1 MYRKPLLYLIIISSV
16 LRIIVAGLLELGN
29 DEVYYYTYA
38 LHLQSNYFDHPPAV
52 AFMIRLFT
60 FNLALQH
67 EVFIRL
73 GPIVFAALGTILSF
87 NIGKLVRNEKAGW
100 YAALLYNTSI
110 YSSIIAGLFIL
121 PDSPQIV
128 FWLASLYIALSIA
141 KKSADGIPVKFL
153 WWFGFGVANGLSIM
167 SKVHGV
173 FIWGGFGLYAL
184 LYDRRL
190 FLKNGF
196 YVAILITAII
206 VLPIL
211 WWNYQNNFVT
221 WNFHSNRVEGTHFEK
236 DSFIQTFF
244 GQLFYNNP
252 INVALTVIS
261 IISLAKTKFITPVFH
276 RLLLLCGLPMIAV
289 VTVMSMFNTVFP
301 HWSGPGFLTLSF
313 LAAVYLEQKT
323 SYELPPLFPRLLKFS
338 AGFILFILVTGILV
352 INFYPGTIGSKNS
365 DRYGESDF
373 TLDMYGWKKFGKNFN
388 KWLQQEEKLNKL
400 QPNIKI
406 VANKWFP
413 ASHLEFYVAKPF
425 NSYVI
430 GKGSLNELHHFV
442 WLNNYRPALQ
452 LNENALSI
460 VPSNVTSDPVVF
472 YKSSFNKIT
481 LLNTFTE
488 YRSNVV
494 CRYFKVYLLEG
505 FNGHE

>member
-1 MYRKPLLYLIIISSV
+1 MYRKPLLYLIIIGSV
-16 LRIIVAGLLELGN
+16 LRIIAAGLLELGN

-52 AFMIRLFT
+52 AIMIRLFT
-60 FNLALQH
+60 FNLALQQ

-73 GPIVFAALGTILSF
+73 GPIVFAAIGTILSF
-87 NIGKLVRNEKAGW
+87 NIGKMMRNEKAGW
-100 YAALLYNTSI
+100 YAALLYNTSL

-128 FWLASLYIALSIA
+128 FWLASLYIALCIA
-141 KKSADGIPVKFL
+141 KKSADGAPINFL
-153 WWFGFGVANGLSIM
+153 WWLGFGVANGLSIM

-190 FLKNGF
+190 FLKSGF
-196 YVAILITAII
+196 YAAILITAII
-206 VLPIL
+206 VAPIL
-211 WWNYQNNFVT
+211 WWNYQNHFVT
-221 WNFHSNRVEGTHFEK
+221 WNFHSNRVEGTHFDK
-236 DSFIQTFF
+236 DSFIQAFF

-261 IISLAKTKFITPVFH
+261 IVSLAKTKFINPVFN
-276 RLLLLCGLPMIAV
+276 RLLLLCGLPMIGV

-313 LAAVYLEQKT
+313 LAAVYLEQKAGDV
-323 SYELPPLFPRLLKFS
+323 PGVFPKLLKFS
-338 AGFILFILVTGILV
+338 TAFILFILVAGTLV
-352 INFYPGTIGSKNS
+352 INLYPGTIGSKKT
-365 DRYGESDF
+365 DTYGEYDF
-373 TLDMYGWKKFGKNFN
+373 TLDMYGWKKFGNHFN
-388 KWLQQEEKLNKL
+388 QWLQQQENLNKL
-400 QPNIKI
+400 QPDIKI

-413 ASHLEFYVAKPF
+413 ASHIEFYVAKPF

-430 GKGSLNELHHFV
+430 GKGSLSELHHFV
-442 WLNNYRPALQ
+442 WLNNYRPALRV
-452 LNENALSI
+452 NENALSI
-460 VPSNVTSDPVVF
+460 VPSNVTSDPVAF
-472 YKSSFNKIT
+472 YKTSFNKIT

-488 YRSNVV
+488 YRGNAV

-505 FNGHE
+505 FNGRE